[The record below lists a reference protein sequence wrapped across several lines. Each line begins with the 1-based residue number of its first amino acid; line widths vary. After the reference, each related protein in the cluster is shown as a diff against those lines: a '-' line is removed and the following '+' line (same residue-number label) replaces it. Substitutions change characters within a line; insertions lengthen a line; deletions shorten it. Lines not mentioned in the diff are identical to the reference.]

1 MASAKLKF
9 DGREIEIV
17 ENITTLGRASD
28 NIVSFI
34 ADSNVSRYHA
44 EIEQR
49 EGGDFWLN
57 ELESSNGTTVN
68 GEPVEHE
75 KLLKDGDVI
84 LLGGSSKVEFL
95 YESEPETDDDEKED
109 SAAAGADSVAAK
121 QEAKIAE
128 DAKVTSKLPLILG
141 VMGALCGLAV
151 VCVVGVFLFTYLSKP
166 SKCEATVRIIKPE
179 NQETIYEPTEIVAE
193 AENAD
198 CVERAYFFINDSEIG
213 TADKQPFKV
222 TIDPKKFPDL
232 ANGGVQ
238 TIQIVLEDKDG
249 NKIVQPSDFALVLET
264 REIAAP
270 TPTPQEIVENP
281 TPTPKT
287 EKGKKVSLG
296 DVQQSSKKLIAQFSS
311 GTFNYNISNPQFL
324 QEVQKKN
331 CRNGFRRLFCQSAKI

>member
-28 NIVSFI
+28 NIISFV
-34 ADSNVSRYHA
+34 ADSDVSRYHA

-57 ELESSNGTTVN
+57 ELGSSNGTTVN

-75 KLLKDGDVI
+75 KLLKEGDVI

-95 YESEPETDDDEKED
+95 HESEPKTDDEKKEN
-109 SAAAGADSVAAK
+109 STAAGAVSGAAK
-121 QEAKIAE
+121 QKTQIAE
-128 DAKVTSKLPLILG
+128 DEKSAFKLPFILG
-141 VMGALCGLAV
+141 ITGALCGLAV
-151 VCVVGVFLFTYLSKP
+151 VCVVGVFLFTHFSKP

-193 AENAD
+193 AESAD
-198 CVERAYFFINDSEIG
+198 CVERAIFLINGVEFAS
-213 TADKQPFKV
+213 ADEQPFRA
-222 TIDPKKFPDL
+222 TLDPKKFPDL

-238 TIQIVLEDKDG
+238 AVQIVLEDKDG

-264 REIAAP
+264 KEIAAP
-270 TPTPQEIVENP
+270 TPTPEEIVEIQ

-287 EKGKKVSLG
+287 EKGKKSFARRRTGIV
-296 DVQQSSKKLIAQFSS
+296 KKIYF
-311 GTFNYNISNPQFL
+311 TI
-324 QEVQKKN
+324 
-331 CRNGFRRLFCQSAKI
+331 